1 MNDNKV
7 NTGYE
12 KEFISIKE
20 ASILTGIQPQT
31 LRKLGDSQK
40 IKCYKTLSGQ
50 RKFHKASLEAMCHSK
65 SATDSDESAAGGNV
79 VQPKKN
85 NYIYARVSNRNLS
98 ASLTTQT
105 NTILAADP
113 KYANYQRIT
122 DISLGTNYKR
132 KGFQTILKECLA
144 KNIGELV
151 ITKRDRLGL
160 IGFELIEQV
169 ITMAGGNIVVL
180 CDNDYDNDDCN
191 IVGELIDILHSY
203 HPRQRSSSV
212 VDVSIAAAA
221 AAATVTEE
229 NNDNESSS

>member
-1 MNDNKV
+1 MNDNKPATV
-7 NTGYE
+7 E

-31 LRKLGDSQK
+31 LRKLGDQQK
-40 IKCYKTLSGQ
+40 IKCYKTISGQ
-50 RKFHKASLEAMCHSK
+50 RKFHKASLVAMCNSNNGTE
-65 SATDSDESAAGGNV
+65 TDDAAAGGV
-79 VQPKKN
+79 PAPKKQ

-98 ASLTTQT
+98 SNLNIQFNA
-105 NTILAADP
+105 ILAADP

-132 KGFQTILKECLA
+132 KGLQTIIKECLN
-144 KNIGELV
+144 KTIGELV

-160 IGFELIEQV
+160 IGFEMIEQL
-169 ITMAGGNIVVL
+169 ITMAGGSIVIL
-180 CDNDYDNDDCN
+180 SENDYDNDDCN

-212 VDVSIAAAA
+212 VDSAAAGTGADVA
-221 AAATVTEE
+221 AVDTT
-229 NNDNESSS
+229 D